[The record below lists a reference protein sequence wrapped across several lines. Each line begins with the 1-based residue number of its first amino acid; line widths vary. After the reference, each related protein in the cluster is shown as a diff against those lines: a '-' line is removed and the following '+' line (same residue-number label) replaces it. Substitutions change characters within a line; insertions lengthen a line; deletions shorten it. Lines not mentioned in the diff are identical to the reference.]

1 MTMRSVQAGSLV
13 WDIDVSKQEDA
24 LRKVEALGRKLDEVL
39 NKPRSTTSSVQRTGE
54 AAAAATTQVE
64 RLANQFARLKAEYE
78 LGQISNTGYRNG
90 LSQLQTMLQATA
102 RSTDQN
108 SREFRTLG
116 TTMGQATRELNKLS
130 QEQAGAARE
139 ANKLATE
146 QRRVADREVR
156 DRVQSLV
163 NEVRVLRNEWQET
176 GEGTQET
183 KDRLR
188 DLMVEMSSMRTELRE
203 GEDGW
208 ERYNAEIARLAT
220 AGRSAEATI
229 MGMEGKMSRL
239 GLASQVNLGVFGA
252 LQGQMSRFGLAGQL
266 AGQQLG
272 IVAGGFDSLNRITPG
287 TAIGIAAVGTAATA
301 LIRKG
306 IPEVKEMQS
315 ALRILVAS
323 GEDLTQ
329 AQLDEELRR
338 IQESAGLAGQQFRRA
353 EIATA
358 LAEIVK
364 AGVDAADAMHL
375 LEPGMQLANVTG
387 QSLNET
393 TLLLLGNLRQFGLD
407 TTEAARVADALAEAD
422 LAAAEGAKELSE
434 GLAIVGPV
442 AAAAGFDL
450 EEVLG
455 ILVELDNKGM
465 SAANVGATALRA
477 AFSALLDPT
486 AKARDTLARLG
497 VELNDG
503 QGRRRPLPE
512 VLRDVRDA
520 LQGSSEAAII
530 AAEIFDT
537 RAITAIINM
546 SDASDELADSFRNSN
561 GALGEYSDTVTDESL
576 QKAQQALNTAL
587 SDLALTFAGTF
598 AGNIIA
604 ATNAISEWFR
614 QIDRGMKSESF
625 IQLLAAL
632 DPSYEGW
639 ENMSFRERFG
649 TIMGGS
655 LAPSREPTFGSD
667 LESLRQ
673 RAAAAAAEVERLEQ
687 VQESF
692 QYKWVYGLQ
701 ARLQTDRELAAAR
714 EELAE
719 ATRLVTAAEQD
730 AIGLAG
736 SPAGGGG
743 GTSDPA
749 PTGTVGPSM
758 DALIAQ
764 ARVLKTE
771 LDAASDPQSWIRA
784 SQAVEDFKTSSED
797 AALAWQAVVATL
809 GGSTKATK
817 PERTVDDIFKDLEK
831 GGITAQR
838 AAQAL
843 GDTLDAQLQSV
854 QTRSRLVN
862 AAIAELMARPD
873 VNQGDNPN
881 RLAYLLNL
889 SEALEASA
897 TRLERQIATLAA
909 GTGGIAGITDGDMTI
924 AGVTIPSGAHDPAEE
939 ARLQAMLA
947 NWRAGQEAVEGYA
960 EALAEVET
968 RLKLGL
974 ISGEE
979 AAQERL
985 AVTNRFLSAMPAMYD
1000 TLNDSQREY
1009 VQQVI
1014 DDAKRMQRELDEL
1027 ERQAARQEAR
1037 SASLARVQDQDGP
1050 SSITSLFRTPAEL
1063 RAWVERQREAAR
1075 ELEEAARSAA
1085 RRSGMAVVASLRDD
1099 AALRLQA
1106 RQLGRD
1112 ITDGIADGSLEGLQE
1127 LEQQL
1132 ITIIEGLGDD
1142 PAAAPF
1148 MGLLLQVRAG
1158 MAAVSAELETAAR
1171 ELAQK
1176 QRRILEIVA
1185 RDELQGAYR
1194 NLGIQATQALREGSI
1209 TALQD
1214 LEQQVIA
1221 MLDELGDDPNA
1232 APLMGVL
1239 TQIREGIR
1247 NLVTAEELNTIEGL
1261 QRRIIAL
1268 RNEGFEPT
1276 SDAVQ
1281 ELVRR
1286 INELQLRAAL
1296 EELRTKGAKNIS
1308 AFARSILELNGVI
1321 PKANAEAKTFVDHL
1335 RGLGGNDIADGL
1347 ADVLDGI
1354 DLIATSAGNA
1364 EHAVEGLTKVL
1375 QGATQL
1381 VEVLGSG
1388 DAFEVMKNI
1397 GMIAGEGIGQAMGIP
1412 GVGQA
1417 VGALFDLGRVI
1428 VETISDAFTGD
1439 SPAARAIREGLA
1451 SAVQSAF
1458 TTGILAA
1465 LQQGDNWRENL
1476 RDGVRLAFLTGLIE
1490 AFVKSAI
1497 ISAIIEPILYKYS
1510 KMLAKGQYDAAAEFL
1525 AGALPAAISRAT
1537 QEVER
1542 FVSSVPPGLIPSAGG
1557 GGPTPPEQ
1565 RPTGFFEL
1573 PTATVTGIAAPD
1585 WARDIVN
1592 AGRVQLQASE
1602 QFASAVALLVSEGIR
1617 VNNTSGAAGVSGGSS
1632 AAAARAI

>member
-13 WDIDVSKQEDA
+13 WDIDVGKQEDA
-24 LRKVEALGRKLDEVL
+24 LRKVEELGRKLDKAL
-39 NKPRSTTSSVQRTGE
+39 NTNRAQATDTSIQRIGQTADTASGR
-54 AAAAATTQVE
+54 VE
-64 RLANQFARLKAEYE
+64 RLAGMFARLKAEHD
-78 LGQISNTGYRNG
+78 LGLRSSESYASRLNDLQRGIERTGAQAS
-90 LSQLQTMLQATA
+90 LSA
-102 RSTDQN
+102 R
-108 SREFRTLG
+108 EHRTLSA
-116 TTMGQATRELNKLS
+116 TMGQVTREQHNLARA
-130 QEQAGAARE
+130 QGEGARE
-139 ANKLATE
+139 AAKLATE
-146 QRRVADREVR
+146 QRKVADREVR
-156 DRVQSLV
+156 DRVQQLV

-272 IVAGGFDSLNRITPG
+272 IVAGGFQGLNRITPG
-287 TAIGIAAVGTAATA
+287 TAIGIAAVGTAASA

-442 AAAAGFDL
+442 AAAAGFEL

-546 SDASDELADSFRNSN
+546 SDASDELADSFRNST

-639 ENMSFRERFG
+639 ENMSFGERFG

-655 LAPSREPTFGSD
+655 LAPSRGPSFGSD
-667 LESLRQ
+667 LESLQQ

-692 QYKWVYGLQ
+692 QYKWVYGIQ

-714 EELAE
+714 AELAE

-730 AIGLAG
+730 AIGLTG
-736 SPAGGGG
+736 SPTDGGGAGG
-743 GTSDPA
+743 PA
-749 PTGTVGPSM
+749 PTGAVGPSM

-809 GGSTKATK
+809 GGKTTA
-817 PERTVDDIFKDLEK
+817 PRTVNQIFDELRDK
-831 GGITAQR
+831 GLQVRDAVS
-838 AAQAL
+838 AL
-843 GDTLDAQLQSV
+843 GGDLVDELWGLEQ
-854 QTRSRLVN
+854 RSKLVN
-862 AAIAELMARPD
+862 AAIAEMLARPD
-873 VNQGDNPN
+873 VNEGDNPD
-881 RLAYLLNL
+881 RLAYLVRRSEQLNEQIDRAKRGL
-889 SEALEASA
+889 AVLEGP
-897 TRLERQIATLAA
+897 Q
-909 GTGGIAGITDGDMTI
+909 GGIAGLADGDMTI
-924 AGVTIPSGAHDPAEE
+924 AGVTIPGGTPDPAEA
-939 ARLQAMLA
+939 ARRQAMLA
-947 NWRAGQEAVEGYA
+947 NWREGQEAVEGYA

-968 RLKLGL
+968 RLRLGL

-1000 TLNDSQREY
+1000 TLTDSQREY

-1014 DDAKRMQRELDEL
+1014 DDARRMQRELDEL

-1050 SSITSLFRTPAEL
+1050 SSITSVFRTPAEL

-1158 MAAVSAELETAAR
+1158 MAAVSAEMETAAR

-1176 QRRILEIVA
+1176 QRRILDIVA

-1308 AFARSILELNGVI
+1308 AFARSILELNGVM
-1321 PKANAEAKTFVDHL
+1321 PKANDQAKTFVDHL

-1354 DLIATSAGNA
+1354 DLIANSAGDA
-1364 EHAVEGLTKVL
+1364 EVAVEGLTKVL

-1381 VEVLGSG
+1381 VEALGSG

-1439 SPAARAIREGLA
+1439 SPAARAIRDGLT

-1497 ISAIIEPILYKYS
+1497 ITAIIEPILYEYS

-1542 FVSSVPPGLIPSAGG
+1542 FVGSVPPGLIPSAGG
-1557 GGPTPPEQ
+1557 GGPQPPEQ
-1565 RPTGFFEL
+1565 GPTGLFEL

-1585 WARDIVN
+1585 WARDLVN
-1592 AGRVQLQASE
+1592 AGRVQREASE
-1602 QFASAVALLVSEGIR
+1602 QFAAAVALLVSEGIR

>member
-24 LRKVEALGRKLDEVL
+24 LRKVETLGRKLDEAL
-39 NKPRSTTSSVQRTGE
+39 NKPRSTPSSVQRTGE

-130 QEQAGAARE
+130 REQAGAARE

-272 IVAGGFDSLNRITPG
+272 IVAGGFQDLNRITPG
-287 TAIGIAAVGTAATA
+287 TAIGIAAVGTAASA

-442 AAAAGFDL
+442 AAAAGFEL

-546 SDASDELADSFRNSN
+546 SDASDELADSFRNST

-639 ENMSFRERFG
+639 ENMSFGERFG

-655 LAPSREPTFGSD
+655 LAPSRGPAFGSD
-667 LESLRQ
+667 LESLQQ

-692 QYKWVYGLQ
+692 QYKWVYGIQ

-714 EELAE
+714 AELAE

-730 AIGLAG
+730 AIGLTG
-736 SPAGGGG
+736 SPTDGGGASG
-743 GTSDPA
+743 PV

-809 GGSTKATK
+809 GGKTTA
-817 PERTVDDIFKDLEK
+817 PRTVNQIFDELRDK
-831 GGITAQR
+831 GLQVRDAVS
-838 AAQAL
+838 AL
-843 GDTLDAQLQSV
+843 GGDLVDELWGLEQ
-854 QTRSRLVN
+854 RSKLVN
-862 AAIAELMARPD
+862 AAIAEMLARPD
-873 VNQGDNPN
+873 VNEGDNPD
-881 RLAYLLNL
+881 RLAYLVRRSEQLNEQIDRAKRGL
-889 SEALEASA
+889 AVLEGP
-897 TRLERQIATLAA
+897 Q
-909 GTGGIAGITDGDMTI
+909 GGIAGLADGDMTI
-924 AGVTIPSGAHDPAEE
+924 AGVTIPGGTPDPAEA
-939 ARLQAMLA
+939 ARRQAMLA
-947 NWRAGQEAVEGYA
+947 NWREGQEAVEGYA

-974 ISGEE
+974 ITGEE

-1000 TLNDSQREY
+1000 TLTDSQREY

-1014 DDAKRMQRELDEL
+1014 DDARRMQRELDEL

-1050 SSITSLFRTPAEL
+1050 SSITSVFRTPAEL

-1106 RQLGRD
+1106 RKLGRD
-1112 ITDGIADGSLEGLQE
+1112 ITQGIADGSLEGLQE

-1158 MAAVSAELETAAR
+1158 MAAVSAEMETAAR

-1176 QRRILEIVA
+1176 QRRILDIVA

-1308 AFARSILELNGVI
+1308 AFARSILELNGVM
-1321 PKANAEAKTFVDHL
+1321 PKANDQAKTFVDHL

-1354 DLIATSAGNA
+1354 DLIANSAGDA
-1364 EHAVEGLTKVL
+1364 EVAVEGLTKVL

-1381 VEVLGSG
+1381 VEALGSG

-1439 SPAARAIREGLA
+1439 SPAARAIRDGLT

-1490 AFVKSAI
+1490 AFVKSQI
-1497 ISAIIEPILYKYS
+1497 ITAIIEPILYEYS

-1525 AGALPAAISRAT
+1525 AGALPAAISKAT
-1537 QEVER
+1537 QAVER

-1557 GGPTPPEQ
+1557 GGPKPPEQ
-1565 RPTGFFEL
+1565 GPTGLFEL

-1585 WARDIVN
+1585 WARDLVN
-1592 AGRVQLQASE
+1592 AGRVQREASE
-1602 QFASAVALLVSEGIR
+1602 QFAAAVALLVSEGIR
-1617 VNNTSGAAGVSGGSS
+1617 VNNTSGAAGAGGSSS

>member
-1 MTMRSVQAGSLV
+1 MASRSVTAGSLV
-13 WDIDVSKQEDA
+13 WDVGVSKQEDA
-24 LRKVEALGRKLDEVL
+24 LRKVETLGRKLDEAL
-39 NKPRSTTSSVQRTGE
+39 NKPRSTPSSVQRTGE

-78 LGQISNTGYRNG
+78 LGQISNTEYRNG

-130 QEQAGAARE
+130 REQAGAARE

-272 IVAGGFDSLNRITPG
+272 IVAGGFQGLNRITPG
-287 TAIGIAAVGTAATA
+287 TAIGIAAVGTAASA

-442 AAAAGFDL
+442 AAAAGFEL

-546 SDASDELADSFRNSN
+546 SDASDELADSFRNST

-639 ENMSFRERFG
+639 ENMSFGERFG

-655 LAPSREPTFGSD
+655 LAPSRGPAFGSD
-667 LESLRQ
+667 LESLQQ

-692 QYKWVYGLQ
+692 QYKWVYGIQ

-714 EELAE
+714 AELAE

-730 AIGLAG
+730 AIGLTG
-736 SPAGGGG
+736 SPTDGGGASG
-743 GTSDPA
+743 PV

-909 GTGGIAGITDGDMTI
+909 GTGGIAGLADGDMTI
-924 AGVTIPSGAHDPAEE
+924 AGVTIPSGTPDPADA
-939 ARLQAMLA
+939 ARRQAMLA
-947 NWRAGQEAVEGYA
+947 NWREGQEAVEGYA

-1000 TLNDSQREY
+1000 TLTDSQREY

-1014 DDAKRMQRELDEL
+1014 DDARRMQRELDEL

-1050 SSITSLFRTPAEL
+1050 SSITSVFRTPAEL

-1106 RQLGRD
+1106 RKLGRD
-1112 ITDGIADGSLEGLQE
+1112 ITQGIADSSLEGLQE

-1148 MGLLLQVRAG
+1148 MGLLLQVRVG
-1158 MAAVSAELETAAR
+1158 MAAVSAEMETAAR

-1209 TALQD
+1209 TALQE
-1214 LEQQVIA
+1214 LEQQVID

-1308 AFARSILELNGVI
+1308 AFARSILELNGVM

-1354 DLIATSAGNA
+1354 DLIANSAGDA
-1364 EHAVEGLTKVL
+1364 EVAVEGLTKVL

-1381 VEVLGSG
+1381 VEALGSG

-1439 SPAARAIREGLA
+1439 SPAARAIRDGLT

-1497 ISAIIEPILYKYS
+1497 ITAIIEPILYEYS

-1557 GGPTPPEQ
+1557 GGPKPPEQ
-1565 RPTGFFEL
+1565 GPTGLFEL
-1573 PTATVTGIAAPD
+1573 TTATVTGIAAPD
-1585 WARDIVN
+1585 WARDLVN

-1602 QFASAVALLVSEGIR
+1602 QFAAAVALLVSEGIR
-1617 VNNTSGAAGVSGGSS
+1617 VNNTSGAAGAGGGSS

>member
-1 MTMRSVQAGSLV
+1 MASRSVTAGSLV
-13 WDIDVSKQEDA
+13 WDVGVSKQEDA
-24 LRKVEALGRKLDEVL
+24 LRKVETLGRKLDEAL
-39 NKPRSTTSSVQRTGE
+39 NKPRSTPSSVQRTGE

-78 LGQISNTGYRNG
+78 LGQISNTEYRNG

-130 QEQAGAARE
+130 REQAGAARE

-272 IVAGGFDSLNRITPG
+272 IVAGGFQGLNRITPG
-287 TAIGIAAVGTAATA
+287 TAIGIAAVGTAASA

-442 AAAAGFDL
+442 AAAAGFEL

-546 SDASDELADSFRNSN
+546 SDASDELADSFRNST

-639 ENMSFRERFG
+639 ENMSFGERFG

-655 LAPSREPTFGSD
+655 LAPSRGPAFGSD
-667 LESLRQ
+667 LESLQQ

-692 QYKWVYGLQ
+692 QYKWVYGIQ

-714 EELAE
+714 AELAE

-730 AIGLAG
+730 AIGLTG
-736 SPAGGGG
+736 SPTDGGGASG
-743 GTSDPA
+743 PV

-809 GGSTKATK
+809 GGKTTA
-817 PERTVDDIFKDLEK
+817 PRTVNQIFDELRDK
-831 GGITAQR
+831 GLQVRDAVS
-838 AAQAL
+838 AL
-843 GDTLDAQLQSV
+843 GGDLVDELWGLEQ
-854 QTRSRLVN
+854 RSKLVN
-862 AAIAELMARPD
+862 AAIAEMLARPD
-873 VNQGDNPN
+873 VNEGDNPD
-881 RLAYLLNL
+881 RLAYLVRRSEQLNEQIDRAKRGL
-889 SEALEASA
+889 AVLEGP
-897 TRLERQIATLAA
+897 Q
-909 GTGGIAGITDGDMTI
+909 GGIAGLADGDMTI
-924 AGVTIPSGAHDPAEE
+924 AGVTIPGGTPDPAEA
-939 ARLQAMLA
+939 ARRQAMLA
-947 NWRAGQEAVEGYA
+947 NWREGQEAVEGYA

-974 ISGEE
+974 ITGEE

-1000 TLNDSQREY
+1000 TLTDSQREY

-1014 DDAKRMQRELDEL
+1014 DDARRMQRELDEL

-1050 SSITSLFRTPAEL
+1050 SSITSVFRTPAEL

-1112 ITDGIADGSLEGLQE
+1112 ITQGIADGSLEGLQE

-1158 MAAVSAELETAAR
+1158 MAAVSAEMETAAR

-1176 QRRILEIVA
+1176 QRRILDIVA

-1308 AFARSILELNGVI
+1308 AFARSILELNGVM

-1354 DLIATSAGNA
+1354 DLIANSAGDA
-1364 EHAVEGLTKVL
+1364 EVAVEGLTKVL

-1381 VEVLGSG
+1381 VEALGSG

-1439 SPAARAIREGLA
+1439 SPAARAIRDGLT

-1490 AFVKSAI
+1490 AFVKSQI
-1497 ISAIIEPILYKYS
+1497 ITAIIEPILYEYS

-1525 AGALPAAISRAT
+1525 AGALPAAISKAT
-1537 QEVER
+1537 QAVER

-1557 GGPTPPEQ
+1557 GGPKPPEQ
-1565 RPTGFFEL
+1565 GPTGLFEL
-1573 PTATVTGIAAPD
+1573 TTATVTGIAAPD
-1585 WARDIVN
+1585 WARDLVN
-1592 AGRVQLQASE
+1592 AGRVQREASE
-1602 QFASAVALLVSEGIR
+1602 QFAAAVALLVSEGIR
-1617 VNNTSGAAGVSGGSS
+1617 VNNTSGAAGAGGGSS